1 MAKTRAYKETAVRSL
16 AETLGGARGLAFAR
30 LEKHS
35 VKDDAELRRLARGQG
50 IAVLVVKKTL
60 LARAAAAAKITV
72 DAAGFAGTTALAV
85 SNDDEI
91 APAKL
96 LYSFSKT
103 HPGVKLV
110 AAVASG
116 AQLPEAEAL
125 RFAQLPSLVELR
137 GMLASVVAGPLR
149 GLVTVLAGPMR
160 GLVTLLT
167 RRAETLPPV
176 PS

>member
-1 MAKTRAYKETAVRSL
+1 MPKTRAYKETAVRTL
-16 AETLGGARGLAFAR
+16 AEILGAARGLAFAR
-30 LEKHS
+30 LAEHS

-60 LARAAAAAKITV
+60 LARAAAAAKIAV

-85 SNDDEI
+85 SRDDEI

-96 LYSFSKT
+96 LYGFSKT

-110 AAVASG
+110 TAVAAG
-116 AQLPEAEAL
+116 AQLSEAEAL
-125 RFAQLPSLVELR
+125 RFAQLPSLAELR
-137 GMLASVVAGPLR
+137 GMLASVIAGPLR
-149 GLVTVLAGPMR
+149 GLVTVLSGPMR
-160 GLVTLLT
+160 GLATLLT

-176 PS
+176 QS